1 MPATVDNKG
10 IHSGWSTDEDN
21 WGALMNQNLRV
32 ISALVMSGFAQDL
45 LATSGLTYGFRSG
58 TGVNA
63 GGLIPVAAGT
73 LTLPPNATSYIVRT
87 VAGVVSSQT
96 SATFPDRIHL
106 ATVVTNVS
114 NITSI
119 VDERYVQDVTQNG
132 TLTAR
137 ALTSLSTVNAR
148 QYVAQNAAAASGT
161 TNVAG
166 YFAAGNDI
174 TLGELYLA
182 LTVFPN
188 TVAANRVSTIQSADG
203 VALRKLGMLASQT
216 YIGINTPSFIAGERL
231 SIEGEVRVR
240 GANVIADGF
249 QGDGSAI
256 TAIAQANVTGLAAF
270 ILATNTNLPAAA
282 AAAAAAQNTAN
293 AGVTNAATAQ
303 AAAVAAQGTANTGVA
318 NAATAQGAANA
329 AQTQANAG
337 VANALT
343 AQNAANAAQGTA
355 NTGVTNAAA
364 ALAAANAAQT
374 TANGKANTVHTHNAS
389 AIDAGRLEAERITLP
404 TISPTGA
411 ATGIQRPQDGWNAY
425 DINFIKISPTQYI
438 PVFTGFN
445 I

>member
-10 IHSGWSTDEDN
+10 IHSGWSTDEDD
-21 WGALMNQNLRV
+21 WGALMNQNMRV

-45 LATSGLTYGFRSG
+45 LATSGLTYGFRAG

-63 GGLIPVAAGT
+63 SGLIQVAAGT

-96 SATFPDRIHL
+96 SASFPDRIHL

-137 ALTSLSTVNAR
+137 NIQALGTGTFSGAVTALKVNTL
-148 QYVAQNAAAASGT
+148 NAAAPNNAIDFNGFFASG
-161 TNVAG
+161 VDA
-166 YFAAGNDI
+166 
-174 TLGELYLA
+174 TLGPLYAA
-182 LTVFPN
+182 LGVSPSP
-188 TVAANRVSTIQSADG
+188 VGANRFAVLQIGDNAT
-203 VALRKLGMLASQT
+203 LRKLGLKASQT
-216 YIGINTPSFIAGERL
+216 YIGTNDPTFIGAERL
-231 SIEGEVRVR
+231 RVEGAVRVDNAVTAASFT
-240 GANVIADGF
+240 GLGTGLTDIP
-249 QGDGSAI
+249 SAAVVGLDPFVSN
-256 TAIAQANVTGLAAF
+256 AIAA
-270 ILATNTNLPAAA
+270 IAAA
-282 AAAAAAQNTAN
+282 SSAASAAQTTAN
-293 AGVTNAATAQ
+293 A
-303 AAAVAAQGTANTGVA
+303 
-318 NAATAQGAANA
+318 
-329 AQTQANAG
+329 
-337 VANALT
+337 
-343 AQNAANAAQGTA
+343 
-355 NTGVTNAAA
+355 GVTNAAA
-364 ALAAANAAQT
+364 ALAAANAAQA
-374 TANGKANTVHTHNAS
+374 TANGKANTIHTHNAS
-389 AIDAGRLEAERITLP
+389 AIDAGRLDAERITLP